1 MNRNHGKENHDWKRI
16 QWRITFSISFILIRN
31 RVSNLQT
38 FGITGTRSWAHL
50 NLAQKPQKLRNIYA
64 QKPWKNIF
72 STPSSSFVH
81 LSNLSAEVD
90 DNMCEVLSLRIL
102 WPKLIKN
109 PQSNDRSTRKDP
121 MGIDW
126 LCLQDGK

>member
-16 QWRITFSISFILIRN
+16 QWRITFSISFILITN
-31 RVSNLQT
+31 RVSNYQT
-38 FGITGTRSWAHL
+38 FDITRTRSTYL
-50 NLAQKPQKLRNIYA
+50 NLTWKPRNILCPETL
-64 QKPWKNIF
+64 KICFF

-102 WPKLIKN
+102 WPKLIKSLR
-109 PQSNDRSTRKDP
+109 SNDHSTRKDP